1 MLLQQGTTASGGTT
15 PRHQQWDQRSC
26 RTPQIAFGV
35 LLILGILAMALNL
48 SPDRALKLLDW
59 VSENRREGSVIF
71 AVAYVAGVVLMLPAM
86 IMAMSAGAI
95 FGTVAGLLLS
105 WLGSSVGQVIAFIA
119 GRYVFRDAVV
129 SYLTKQ
135 FPKWTAIDLAM
146 SREGWKLVTLLRLSP
161 IAPWNILNYAL
172 SVTSVP
178 FTTYTIASSLSI
190 IPYLVLFVYFGSMA
204 RNLADIFT
212 GEAKIDTRATL
223 AMGIGSGIALGALV
237 WYATKVSR
245 KAMGEALRD
254 HADDLPREIMDDEDV
269 AHLLSMGDH
278 GNSIRHAETSTDVFT
293 SQVPKRD
300 GVFGQLP
307 RNVELSDMK
316 S

>member
-1 MLLQQGTTASGGTT
+1 MLQQGTTSSAGTT
-15 PRHQQWDQRSC
+15 PRHQQWNQRSC

-35 LLILGILAMALNL
+35 LLGLGVLGMALNF

-59 VSENRREGSVIF
+59 VSEHRGEGSVLF
-71 AVAYVAGVVLMLPAM
+71 AFIYTAGVVLMLPAM
-86 IMAMSAGAI
+86 VMAMSAGAI
-95 FGTVAGLLLS
+95 FGIVAGVLLS

-119 GRYVFRDAVV
+119 GRYVFRDVVV
-129 SYLTKQ
+129 SYLTRQ
-135 FPKWTAIDLAM
+135 FPKWTAIDSAM

-178 FTTYTIASSLSI
+178 FSTYTIASSLSI
-190 IPYLVLFVYFGSMA
+190 LPYLVLFVYFGSMA

-223 AMGIGSGIALGALV
+223 AMGIGSGIALGGFV
-237 WYATKVSR
+237 WYATHVSR

-254 HADDLPREIMDDEDV
+254 HADNLPREIIDDEEV
-269 AHLLSMGDH
+269 AHLLSVGEPS
-278 GNSIRHAETSTDVFT
+278 NELRNPSTDAF
-293 SQVPKRD
+293 SSHVPDRD
-300 GVFGQLP
+300 AISGQMP
-307 RNVELSDMK
+307 RAVELSQI
-316 S
+316 